1 MTLQTEMNLKKI
13 IKYTSMN
20 KKLLIIIMFV
30 SIVTSTLLNVLF
42 MKTSYTSNQNIQ
54 ISPIIELEKFEARYN
69 LAYKN
74 VINNKQTYSKMI
86 EQLQLDPKVY
96 TFSKMKTIS
105 TISADFKSNSVEIEV
120 SDPNKA
126 LSENIAMLLSQEF
139 ARAWTNG
146 ILKSEKIVYEEKMNA
161 TKDSLDAAKI
171 KINMNSETLKKTPQT
186 IELANSILMDGKIGD
201 GEEINPIYVQL
212 MNKQSQLEEEAALI
226 ELVLKQEEGKFNELV
241 SSLEGQLN
249 SELLKINDG
258 QAIQISYNKE
268 FLEVQPLESEIQTSI
283 SSRIGFVVGVSIVCL
298 ISTLLAIILKEY
310 LKDESK

>member
-1 MTLQTEMNLKKI
+1 MQTEMNLKKI